1 MREKVKDLHC
11 GPVDSCSIWRK
22 SSNTDKNGVIMKS
35 FKSVSLMKNESDAI
49 KAAIKMLK
57 SEFSVS
63 KVILFGSKARGDH
76 DEHSDIDLLVVA
88 SKLLHW
94 KEEKA
99 IVGALFD
106 IGMKYDVI
114 FSPLFTFVDE
124 WENGIFTKFPVYQE
138 ISRDGAVVS

>member
-1 MREKVKDLHC
+1 
-11 GPVDSCSIWRK
+11 
-22 SSNTDKNGVIMKS
+22 MKS
-35 FKSVSLMKNESDAI
+35 FESASLMKNESEAI
-49 KAAIKMLK
+49 EAAIRMLK

-63 KVILFGSKARGDH
+63 KLILFGSKARGDH

-106 IGMKYDVI
+106 IGMEYNVI
-114 FSPLFTFVDE
+114 FSPLFTSVDE
-124 WENGIFTKFPVYQE
+124 WENGIFTEFPVYQE
-138 ISRDGAVVS
+138 ISRDGAVVL

>member
-1 MREKVKDLHC
+1 
-11 GPVDSCSIWRK
+11 
-22 SSNTDKNGVIMKS
+22 MKS
-35 FKSVSLMKNESDAI
+35 FESASLMKNESEAI
-49 KAAIKMLK
+49 EAAIRMLK

-106 IGMKYDVI
+106 IGMEYNVI
-114 FSPLFTFVDE
+114 FSPLFTSVDE
-124 WENGIFTKFPVYQE
+124 WENGMFTKFPVYQE
-138 ISRDGAVVS
+138 ISRDGAVVL

>member
-1 MREKVKDLHC
+1 
-11 GPVDSCSIWRK
+11 
-22 SSNTDKNGVIMKS
+22 MKS
-35 FKSVSLMKNESDAI
+35 FESASLMKNESEAI
-49 KAAIKMLK
+49 EAAIRMLK

-99 IVGALFD
+99 IIGALFD

-114 FSPLFTFVDE
+114 FSPLFTSVDE
-124 WENGIFTKFPVYQE
+124 WENGIFTEFPVYQE
-138 ISRDGAVVS
+138 ISRDGAVVL

>member
-1 MREKVKDLHC
+1 
-11 GPVDSCSIWRK
+11 
-22 SSNTDKNGVIMKS
+22 MKS
-35 FKSVSLMKNESDAI
+35 FESASLMKNEIEAI
-49 KAAIKMLK
+49 KAAIRMLK

-94 KEEKA
+94 REEKA

-106 IGMKYDVI
+106 IGMEYDVI
-114 FSPLFTFVDE
+114 FSPLFTSVDE
-124 WENGIFTKFPVYQE
+124 WENGIFTEFPVYRE
-138 ISRDGAVVS
+138 ISRDGAVVL

>member
-1 MREKVKDLHC
+1 
-11 GPVDSCSIWRK
+11 
-22 SSNTDKNGVIMKS
+22 MKS
-35 FKSVSLMKNESDAI
+35 FESSSLMKNESEAI
-49 KAAIKMLK
+49 EAAIRMLK

-99 IVGALFD
+99 IVGTLFD

-114 FSPLFTFVDE
+114 FSPLFTSVDE
-124 WENGIFTKFPVYQE
+124 WENGIFTQFPVYQE
-138 ISRDGAVVS
+138 ISRDGVVVL

>member
-1 MREKVKDLHC
+1 VGDCWITSAFNLNK
-11 GPVDSCSIWRK
+11 GI
-22 SSNTDKNGVIMKS
+22 IMKS
-35 FKSVSLMKNESDAI
+35 FESVSLMKNESEAI
-49 KAAIKMLK
+49 KAAVRMLK

-106 IGMKYDVI
+106 IGMEYDVI

-124 WENGIFTKFPVYQE
+124 WENGIFTEFPVYQE
-138 ISRDGAVVS
+138 ISRDGAVVL

>member
-1 MREKVKDLHC
+1 
-11 GPVDSCSIWRK
+11 
-22 SSNTDKNGVIMKS
+22 MKS
-35 FKSVSLMKNESDAI
+35 FESVSLMKNESEAI
-49 KAAIKMLK
+49 EAAIRMLK

-99 IVGALFD
+99 IIGALFD
-106 IGMKYDVI
+106 IGMEYNVI
-114 FSPLFTFVDE
+114 FSPLFTSVDE
-124 WENGIFTKFPVYQE
+124 WENGIFTEFPVYQE
-138 ISRDGAVVS
+138 ISRDGAVVL

>member
-1 MREKVKDLHC
+1 
-11 GPVDSCSIWRK
+11 
-22 SSNTDKNGVIMKS
+22 MKS
-35 FKSVSLMKNESDAI
+35 FESASLMKNESEAI
-49 KAAIKMLK
+49 EAAIRMLK

-63 KVILFGSKARGDH
+63 KIILFGSKARGDH

-114 FSPLFTFVDE
+114 FSPLFTSVDE

-138 ISRDGAVVS
+138 ISRDGAVVL

>member
-1 MREKVKDLHC
+1 
-11 GPVDSCSIWRK
+11 
-22 SSNTDKNGVIMKS
+22 MKS
-35 FKSVSLMKNESDAI
+35 FESVSLMKNESEAI
-49 KAAIKMLK
+49 EAAIRMLK

-106 IGMKYDVI
+106 IGMEYDVI
-114 FSPLFTFVDE
+114 FSPLFTSVDE

-138 ISRDGAVVS
+138 ISRDGALVL

>member
-1 MREKVKDLHC
+1 
-11 GPVDSCSIWRK
+11 
-22 SSNTDKNGVIMKS
+22 MKS
-35 FKSVSLMKNESDAI
+35 FESAPLMKNESEAI
-49 KAAIKMLK
+49 EAAIRMLK

-88 SKLLHW
+88 SRLLHW

-106 IGMKYDVI
+106 IGMEYDVI
-114 FSPLFTFVDE
+114 FSPLFTYSDE
-124 WENGIFTKFPVYQE
+124 WENGIFTEFPVYQE
-138 ISRDGAVVS
+138 ISRDGVVVL

>member
-1 MREKVKDLHC
+1 
-11 GPVDSCSIWRK
+11 
-22 SSNTDKNGVIMKS
+22 MKLFES
-35 FKSVSLMKNESDAI
+35 ALLMKNESEAI
-49 KAAIKMLK
+49 EAAIRMLK

-63 KVILFGSKARGDH
+63 KVILFGSKARGDY

-106 IGMKYDVI
+106 IGMEYDVI
-114 FSPLFTFVDE
+114 FSPLFTSVDE
-124 WENGIFTKFPVYQE
+124 WENGIFTEFPVYQE
-138 ISRDGAVVS
+138 ISRDGAVVL